1 MDRLSEEILHARGRE
16 DVLVMLTQ
24 PKTCVPCRRLRPH
37 IDKLNEGGL
46 SVLYVDLDRV
56 PEAMVAYGIRSV
68 PTVYLYPKDGDEER
82 TFIELKGRTVV
93 QLQKEIEAI
102 RNA

>member
-1 MDRLSEEILHARGRE
+1 
-16 DVLVMLTQ
+16 
-24 PKTCVPCRRLRPH
+24 
-37 IDKLNEGGL
+37 
-46 SVLYVDLDRV
+46 
-56 PEAMVAYGIRSV
+56 MVAYGIRSV